1 MEHKEN
7 IVFEALA
14 YPELQR
20 RTRLR
25 RGHHLDRT
33 RQFAERHCWPMRVDA
48 DGLES
53 DDFDGDGTTYCLVH
67 TADTHFASLRLR
79 RAADGTMLERAFA
92 PVWTRH
98 AESLKDAVE
107 VTRLCSGR
115 YLDETERQWATVELL
130 LGLCRHGRATG
141 QKHLFGV
148 VYPGVARAI
157 RRAGWESQVAD
168 QFERDGR
175 TIVLATWE
183 CSALV
188 DWRLQ
193 DRLDTL
199 STLRPAPPAA
209 LTPAA

>member
-1 MEHKEN
+1 M
-7 IVFEALA
+7 FEALA
-14 YPELQR
+14 HAELQR

-33 RQFAERHCWPMRVDA
+33 RQFAERHCWPMRVGE

-53 DDFDGDGTTYCLVH
+53 DDFDGDGTTYCMVH
-67 TADTHFASLRLR
+67 VADDHLASLRLR
-79 RAADGTMLERAFA
+79 RAADGTMLEQAFA

-98 AESLKDAVE
+98 AAALKDAVE

-115 YLDETERQWATVELL
+115 YLDETQRRRATVELL
-130 LGLCRHGRATG
+130 LGLCRHGRSTG
-141 QKHLFGV
+141 QEALFGI

-157 RRAGWESQVAD
+157 QRAGWECQVVD

-183 CSALV
+183 CSALA

-193 DRLDTL
+193 DRLDAL
-199 STLRPAPPAA
+199 STLRPAQPAA
-209 LTPAA
+209 LTAAA